1 MIKHGA
7 KPQISPSHVLTFDKL
22 LTDLYDAYHE
32 ACQHKRYTA
41 NEVEFE
47 VCHDYL
53 LRALA
58 NRIWKM
64 RYRPTG
70 GVAFLSFSPTV
81 REIFGASFIDRV
93 VHHYLFDKIYEF
105 IDLRLDPDSYSC
117 RPGKGTDYGVKRLQ
131 RHVNL
136 MRRDTDEE
144 VYVVKFD
151 LSGYFMSLPRQRLYE
166 TIVMWLDW
174 QYPEGVVNGH
184 TKRSDEYYIVKHLW
198 KEIIMDSPIEK
209 AHVRGCKALWVNL
222 PWSKSLYMQQPGVGI
237 VIGNLSSQLLSNL
250 YLDQLDRY
258 MRFMLDYRHY
268 GRYVDDFYV
277 VVKKSE
283 LARVEDD
290 KVRIKKYLRS
300 LGLNLN
306 LRKTKVY
313 RASQGVP
320 FLGAVVY
327 PQHVQMGSRLR
338 KNHFTALV
346 RYTHKPSEKTRASL
360 TSYRGFAMHCSSK
373 NLMEKMWRK
382 VDGGEANWPPLAM

>member
-7 KPQISPSHVLTFDKL
+7 KPETDPAHVLTYEKL
-22 LTDLYDAYHE
+22 LRDLYDAYHE
-32 ACQHKRYTA
+32 ACQHKRYTV

-58 NRIWKM
+58 NRIWERHYK
-64 RYRPTG
+64 PTG

-81 REIFGASFIDRV
+81 REIFGASFVDRV

-105 IDLRLDPDSYSC
+105 LDRRLDPDSYSC
-117 RPGKGTDYGVKRLQ
+117 RPGKGTDYGVQ
-131 RHVNL
+131 R
-136 MRRDTDEE
+136 MRRHINLVQRDTNEK

-166 TIVMWLDW
+166 SIIEWLDW
-174 QYPEGVVNGH
+174 QYPKGEVNGH
-184 TKRSDEYYIVKHLW
+184 IKRSDEYYIVKHLW
-198 KEIIMDSPIEK
+198 REVIMDSPTEK

-258 MRFMLDYRHY
+258 MRFMLGYEHY

-277 VVKKSE
+277 VVRKSE
-283 LARVEDD
+283 LDRVEMD
-290 KVRIKKYLRS
+290 KIRIKKYLRS
-300 LGLNLN
+300 LGLNVN
-306 LRKTKVY
+306 LRKTRTY

-338 KNHFTALV
+338 RNHFEALG
-346 RYTHKPSEKTRASL
+346 RYVKRPSEKTRASL

-373 NLMEKMWRK
+373 ITVAKMWAKILDEEPIRLL
-382 VDGGEANWPPLAM
+382 GL